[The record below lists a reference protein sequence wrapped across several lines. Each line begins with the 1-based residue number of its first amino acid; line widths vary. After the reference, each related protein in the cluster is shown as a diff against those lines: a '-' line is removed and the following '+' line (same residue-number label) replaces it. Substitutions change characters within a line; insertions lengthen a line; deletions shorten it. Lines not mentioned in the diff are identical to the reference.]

1 MSAIVILTRQPGA
14 RILAALGAAA
24 LVLVMGVIVSL
35 GWQADAH
42 AGGGGLDWYVSS
54 LGGNTDCRLR
64 HWRFRV
70 YAVGLPV
77 GGDAELVKRDQDPSP
92 LCGSG

>member
-42 AGGGGLDWYVSS
+42 AGGGGFD
-54 LGGNTDCRLR
+54 
-64 HWRFRV
+64 
-70 YAVGLPV
+70 
-77 GGDAELVKRDQDPSP
+77 
-92 LCGSG
+92 